1 VICEVNDDVKADGLR
16 AQADKHFAESPK
28 IIQVTFKYPKTD
40 QDMGNRRRWV
50 PWWCLHTRITRKVVP
65 TFNFSS
71 FQLND
76 EGVPLPKTMIPDA
89 VFRELSGW

>member
-40 QDMGNRRRWV
+40 QDMGNRRR
-50 PWWCLHTRITRKVVP
+50 
-65 TFNFSS
+65 
-71 FQLND
+71 
-76 EGVPLPKTMIPDA
+76 
-89 VFRELSGW
+89 